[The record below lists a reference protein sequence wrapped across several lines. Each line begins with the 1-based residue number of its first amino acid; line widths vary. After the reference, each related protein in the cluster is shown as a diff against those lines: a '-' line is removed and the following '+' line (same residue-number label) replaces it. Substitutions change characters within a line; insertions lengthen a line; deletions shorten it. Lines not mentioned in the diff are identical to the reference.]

1 MSAPPSPKH
10 LSMTRIQRRLL
21 IDTSIIGV
29 ALTLLVAVLDYS
41 TRIFMPLDNWF
52 YDRRARLC
60 QVWTPPPTDKLVHVD
75 IDDASLT
82 AIGKWPWPRTHIAEL
97 VDEIDRAGAKAI
109 AMDIIFVEPS
119 KLELEELPGG
129 KIRYIDHDT
138 NLANAVARGGKSMV
152 PVSLTITPTPGPV
165 FQALRR
171 YLLEDLELTEA
182 QCAQRLANDP
192 GVPKVPQFPMD
203 VFLGARRDAM
213 NARIEQLLEKEDLS
227 FGDLKR
233 RLLPKTDPSISGS
246 PQINTLSDEMRK
258 VQAALPLRR
267 FMREIP
273 PGLPALPR
281 FGSEQAPIPAL
292 SRATAYSG
300 FVNYLQDDEG
310 EVIRSLPMWA
320 SYRGKLFPQMD
331 LVVACQVLGVKV
343 EDVQLKRDRVIIP
356 RPPGYA
362 RDIVIPVREKYSET
376 FGEKIG
382 MSMDIPVRGKS
393 SWETIYDHGRY
404 EKPEMHVPMSFIWE
418 VRTIRERMARNNGMI
433 DRALSVLLD
442 DDAPNKLALDPS
454 KAKRYEKNRPGAEE
468 VAPRRVLADWT
479 RTELKNSPIWG
490 LVEMK
495 ESELKPEEKV
505 QRDEMLAADKALA
518 TLVNQ
523 NTKFEQILAERRAIL
538 AEKIR
543 GRAVYM
549 GWAATANLDRFPTAA
564 QPNCPGVVIHGMV
577 FNAIMTGE
585 FWWHAP
591 RWVTLLVTIFIGT
604 LVTLAT
610 GFLKPAGALLVSIVL
625 GGLYLLVNGLW
636 LFDYGNTCVGVAG
649 PMVALGS
656 VWSTGALAG
665 FLIEAAERARITKRF
680 SSYVDQKLVDYV
692 IEHPDVILDGQ
703 MKEMSVVFTDLAGFT
718 TLSERLRERTVP
730 ILSEYLG
737 VMVPIIRR
745 NNGLVNKFLGDGIMC
760 FFGAPKDDPEHA
772 VNAVRTCLEMQAAM
786 RSFAL
791 KLMEQGLPLLE
802 MRCGVSSGNMVV
814 GDSGPAEASDY
825 TVLGDTVNFASR
837 LEGANKVT
845 GTHILISERTSELVS
860 SKFLVRP
867 VGRLQVVG
875 KSEGLMTYEPLA
887 SVDDASL
894 EDRLN
899 VAMFAEMA
907 AAFAARDFAK
917 CIEVADR
924 IEQEGSASKLA
935 SLYRRTS
942 REYLINPPEGEF
954 TGSFVLTEK

>member
-1 MSAPPSPKH
+1 
-10 LSMTRIQRRLL
+10 MTRIQRRLL

-75 IDDASLT
+75 IDDVSLT
-82 AIGKWPWPRTHIAEL
+82 TIGHWPWPRTYMAEL
-97 VDEIDRAGAKAI
+97 MEEIDRAGARAI
-109 AMDIIFVEPS
+109 AMDIIFSEAIEPQLKRLADGS
-119 KLELEELPGG
+119 VRE
-129 KIRYIDHDT
+129 IDHD
-138 NLANAVARGGKSMV
+138 AVFSEAVRKGGKTMI
-152 PVSLTITPTPGPV
+152 PVSLNITPTPGPV
-165 FQALRR
+165 LRALRG
-171 YLLEDLELTEA
+171 YLLDDLELTEA
-182 QCAQRLANDP
+182 QCEQRLANDSAA
-192 GVPKVPQFPMD
+192 PKVAQFPVD
-203 VFLGARRDAM
+203 VFLAARREAM
-213 NARIEQLLEKEDLS
+213 NVRIAGLLEKEALS
-227 FGDLKR
+227 FEQVKR
-233 RLLPKTDPSISGS
+233 QLLPRTDPSITGS
-246 PQINTLSDEMRK
+246 PQINTLWDEFKK

-267 FMREIP
+267 FMMELP
-273 PGLPALPR
+273 PGLPALPK
-281 FGSEQAPIPAL
+281 FGGELAPIPPL
-292 SRATAYSG
+292 SRAAARSG
-300 FVNYLQDDEG
+300 FANYLERDEG
-310 EVIRSLPMWA
+310 EVIRSIPLWA
-320 SYRGKLFPQMD
+320 NYRGSLFPQMD
-331 LVVACQVLGVKV
+331 LTVACQVLGVDMK
-343 EDVQLKRDRVIIP
+343 DVQLKGDRVIIP
-356 RPPGYA
+356 KPPGRD
-362 RDIVIPVREKYSET
+362 RDIVIPVREKYSQT
-376 FGEKIG
+376 FGGNLG
-382 MSMDIPVRGKS
+382 MMMDIPVRGKS
-393 SWETIYDHGRY
+393 EWETIYDHGRY
-404 EKPEMHVPMSFIWE
+404 TKPELHVPMAFIWE
-418 VRTIRERMARNNGMI
+418 VRMVRERMARNNGMI
-433 DRALSVLLD
+433 DKALSVLLD
-442 DDAPNKLALDPS
+442 DDAPNKLALDPT
-454 KAKRYEKNRPGAEE
+454 KAKAYAKNRPGMEE
-468 VAPRRVLADWT
+468 VAPRRELAAWT
-479 RTELKNSPIWG
+479 RNELKNSPMWA
-490 LVEMK
+490 LAEMK
-495 ESELKPEEKV
+495 DSELKPEERV
-505 QRDEMLAADKALA
+505 QRDEMLAADKALS
-518 TLVNQ
+518 TLVEQ
-523 NTKFEQILAERRAIL
+523 NTRFEQIMVERRAVL
-538 AEKIR
+538 KEKIG
-543 GRAVYM
+543 GRAVYI
-549 GWAATANLDRFPTAA
+549 GYVATGKLDIFPTSV
-564 QPNCPGVVIHGMV
+564 QPTCPGVVIHGMV

-591 RWVTLLVTIFIGT
+591 RWVTLLVTLLVGL

-625 GGLYLLVNGLW
+625 GALYLLINGLW
-636 LFDYGNTCVGVAG
+636 LFDYGNICVGVAG

-772 VNAVRTCLEMQAAM
+772 LNAVRTCLEMQSAM
-786 RSFAL
+786 REFAR
-791 KLMEQGLPLLE
+791 KLVEQGLPVLE

-860 SKFLVRP
+860 EEFLVRP

-887 SVDDASL
+887 TVDEATL

-907 AAFAARDFAK
+907 SAFAAGDFAK
-917 CIEVADR
+917 CMEVADR
-924 IEQEGSASKLA
+924 IEQEGGSSKLA
-935 SLYRRTS
+935 SLYQRTS